1 MGVEFEVPEISCNC
15 RRAYYVLPS
24 SCWRFYIISSS
35 GFNKIAYGIKKQE
48 EMEKRMKHLSSKT
61 DALYIS
67 APFIACRGNS
77 FSYTPVKI
85 LLSHFLTYTI
95 IENYT

>member
-1 MGVEFEVPEISCNC
+1 
-15 RRAYYVLPS
+15 
-24 SCWRFYIISSS
+24 
-35 GFNKIAYGIKKQE
+35 
-48 EMEKRMKHLSSKT
+48 MEKRMKHLSSKT

-85 LLSHFLTYTI
+85 LLSHFLTYTV